1 MKILRDTS
9 VLVPA
14 LIPALPQHEKA
25 APHLK
30 SALRGEMS
38 LIISSH
44 ALAECYSSLTA
55 LPMSPSITPGQAR
68 RLIQELIQENVA
80 EAAGEIAEFGGEDY
94 MNVLQRMA
102 DLGLES
108 GAVYDA
114 LHVQCAEE
122 ASADEVRTFNGKDF
136 RRMPPGGGTDLVVL

>member
-1 MKILRDTS
+1 MKILLDTS

-14 LIPALPQHEKA
+14 LIPALSQHEKA

-30 SALRGEMS
+30 SALREEVS
-38 LIISSH
+38 LIISSR

-68 RLIQELIQENVA
+68 RLIQENVA

-114 LHVQCAEE
+114 LHVQCAEK

>member
-1 MKILRDTS
+1 MRVLLDTS

-14 LIPALPQHEKA
+14 LASALPQHEKA
-25 APHLK
+25 APHLE
-30 SALRGEMS
+30 SALRGETS

-55 LPMSPSITPGQAR
+55 LPVSPAVTPGQAR
-68 RLIQELIQENVA
+68 RLIEENVA
-80 EAAGEIAEFGGEDY
+80 EAAEEIVSLEGTEY
-94 MNVLQRMA
+94 LTVLQRMA

-114 LHVQCAEE
+114 LHVLSAEK
-122 ASADEVRTFNGKDF
+122 ASADELRTFNGTDF
-136 RRMPPGGGTDLVVL
+136 RRMPPEGTTELVVL